1 MVTTSATAAF
11 IASASSGPRT
21 RSAANASTF
30 TVTGMTCGNC
40 VKHVTEE
47 LTEIDGVTDV
57 AVDLVAGGDSPVTIT
72 TEGPVTQDA
81 IAAAVDE
88 AGYTVTF

>member
-1 MVTTSATAAF
+1 MSEQT
-11 IASASSGPRT
+11 
-21 RSAANASTF
+21 TF

-72 TEGPVTQDA
+72 TEGPATQDA

>member
-1 MVTTSATAAF
+1 MSAQT
-11 IASASSGPRT
+11 
-21 RSAANASTF
+21 TF

>member
-1 MVTTSATAAF
+1 MSEQT
-11 IASASSGPRT
+11 
-21 RSAANASTF
+21 TF

>member
-1 MVTTSATAAF
+1 MSEQT
-11 IASASSGPRT
+11 
-21 RSAANASTF
+21 TF

-88 AGYTVTF
+88 AGYTVSF

>member
-1 MVTTSATAAF
+1 MSEQTT
-11 IASASSGPRT
+11 I
-21 RSAANASTF
+21 

-47 LTEIDGVTDV
+47 LTAIAGVTDV
-57 AVDLVAGGDSPVTIT
+57 SVDLHAGGDSPVTIT
-72 TEGPVTQDA
+72 SEAPVSPGDIT
-81 IAAAVDE
+81 AAVDE

>member
-1 MVTTSATAAF
+1 MSEQT
-11 IASASSGPRT
+11 
-21 RSAANASTF
+21 TF

-47 LTEIDGVTDV
+47 LQEIDGVADV
-57 AVDLVAGGDSPVTIT
+57 SVDLVAGGESPVTIT
-72 TEGPVTQDA
+72 TDSPVSQDA

>member
-1 MVTTSATAAF
+1 MSEQT
-11 IASASSGPRT
+11 
-21 RSAANASTF
+21 TF

-47 LTEIDGVTDV
+47 LTEIDGVADV
-57 AVDLVAGGDSPVTIT
+57 SVDLVAGGDSPVTIT
-72 TEGPVTQDA
+72 TDSPVSQDA

>member
-1 MVTTSATAAF
+1 MSEQT
-11 IASASSGPRT
+11 
-21 RSAANASTF
+21 TF

-57 AVDLVAGGDSPVTIT
+57 AVDLVAGADSPVTIT

>member
-1 MVTTSATAAF
+1 MSEQT
-11 IASASSGPRT
+11 
-21 RSAANASTF
+21 TF

-47 LTEIDGVTDV
+47 LIEIDGVTDV

-72 TEGPVTQDA
+72 TERPVSQDA
-81 IAAAVDE
+81 ITAAVDE

>member
-1 MVTTSATAAF
+1 MSEQT
-11 IASASSGPRT
+11 
-21 RSAANASTF
+21 TF
-30 TVTGMTCGNC
+30 TVTGMTWGNC

-72 TEGPVTQDA
+72 TERPVSQDA
-81 IAAAVDE
+81 ITAAVDE

>member
-1 MVTTSATAAF
+1 MSEQT
-11 IASASSGPRT
+11 
-21 RSAANASTF
+21 TF

-72 TEGPVTQDA
+72 TERQVSQDA
-81 IAAAVDE
+81 ITAAVDE

>member
-1 MVTTSATAAF
+1 MSEQT
-11 IASASSGPRT
+11 
-21 RSAANASTF
+21 TF

-72 TEGPVTQDA
+72 TDSPVSQDA

>member
-1 MVTTSATAAF
+1 MSEQT
-11 IASASSGPRT
+11 
-21 RSAANASTF
+21 TF

-81 IAAAVDE
+81 ITAAVDE

>member
-1 MVTTSATAAF
+1 MSQQT
-11 IASASSGPRT
+11 
-21 RSAANASTF
+21 TF

-47 LTEIDGVTDV
+47 LQEIDGVTGV
-57 AVDLVAGGDSPVTIT
+57 SVDLVAGGDSPVTLT
-72 TEGPVTQDA
+72 SEDPVSQDA

-88 AGYTVTF
+88 AGYTVTFA

>member
-1 MVTTSATAAF
+1 MSEQT
-11 IASASSGPRT
+11 
-21 RSAANASTF
+21 TF

-88 AGYTVTF
+88 AGYAAVRS

>member
-1 MVTTSATAAF
+1 MSEQT
-11 IASASSGPRT
+11 
-21 RSAANASTF
+21 TF

-57 AVDLVAGGDSPVTIT
+57 AVDLVAGGYSPVTIT

>member
-1 MVTTSATAAF
+1 MSEQT
-11 IASASSGPRT
+11 
-21 RSAANASTF
+21 TF

-72 TEGPVTQDA
+72 TERPVSQDA
-81 IAAAVDE
+81 ITAAVDE